1 MLAGADCGITLLS
14 WVAYQRICSGV
25 SWEESAAPD
34 RAAASKLIFNAATM
48 WTGYAIRSY
57 LSPPIFTAQ
66 RRLACDSASR
76 SYHVL
81 RLDPRSRHPLRRLG
95 RVRGERLSRSRRM
108 TDRRRIRGAG
118 AVRHTRR
125 GGDAAD
131 GRPLSPRSH

>member
-57 LSPPIFTAQ
+57 LSPPIFTAK
-66 RRLACDSASR
+66 RRIACDSASR

-81 RLDPRSRHPLRRLG
+81 RIDPRSRHPLRRIG
-95 RVRGERLSRSRRM
+95 RFRGESLSRRSEEHTSDLQSLM
-108 TDRRRIRGAG
+108 RISY
-118 AVRHTRR
+118 AVFCLKKKTYKY
-125 GGDAAD
+125 
-131 GRPLSPRSH
+131 

>member
-57 LSPPIFTAQ
+57 LSPPIFTAK
-66 RRLACDSASR
+66 RRIACDSASR

-81 RLDPRSRHPLRRLG
+81 RIDPRSRHPLRRIG
-95 RVRGERLSRSRRM
+95 RFRGESLSRSRRM
-108 TDRRRIRGAG
+108 ADRRRIGGRSEEHTSELQSLMRISY
-118 AVRHTRR
+118 AVFC
-125 GGDAAD
+125 
-131 GRPLSPRSH
+131 

>member
-57 LSPPIFTAQ
+57 LSPPIFTAK
-66 RRLACDSASR
+66 RRIACDSASR
-76 SYHVL
+76 RSEEHTSELQSLMRISYAVFCL
-81 RLDPRSRHPLRRLG
+81 KIKQTKTTQIIRS
-95 RVRGERLSRSRRM
+95 EC
-108 TDRRRIRGAG
+108 
-118 AVRHTRR
+118 
-125 GGDAAD
+125 
-131 GRPLSPRSH
+131 